1 LSKER
6 NPLRKFTP
14 LTLIPL
20 LLLAGCT
27 AAPVAEPGSYAAMSA
42 GSEAVCETF
51 KGGDAVEQIKVDG
64 AFGEEPTATFP
75 TPLTGTGIETKVII
89 AGTGGKIVGNQRV
102 ALHFTGYNASTG
114 KQFQGSEFGTE
125 NYIIQD
131 LIADGL
137 PNFCNALT
145 GVEVGSR
152 VAVLLDAE
160 NAHQSQGVESLA
172 IGADDA
178 IIFIF
183 DVIDAYLQRASGKTG
198 VQLPVAGLPTVILAP
213 NGQPGIQI
221 PVGDAPTEFKRSILI
236 EGAGEEIAIG
246 DTVVVHYSGWTWEGE
261 QFDSSWETLAPA
273 SFQVSVES
281 VIQGFVQSLEGVK
294 VGSQVVAVI
303 PPELGYGDAAQGSI
317 PAGSTLIFV
326 IDVLGK
332 E

>member
-1 LSKER
+1 
-6 NPLRKFTP
+6 
-14 LTLIPL
+14 
-20 LLLAGCT
+20 
-27 AAPVAEPGSYAAMSA
+27 MSA
-42 GSEAVCETF
+42 GSEPACESYQ
-51 KGGDAVEQIKVDG
+51 GGDAVEQIKVEG

-75 TPLTGTGIETKVII
+75 TPITGTGIETKVII

-102 ALHFTGYNASTG
+102 ALHFTGYNANTG
-114 KQFQGSEFGTE
+114 EQFQGSEFGTD

-131 LIADGL
+131 LLVDGL
-137 PNFCNALT
+137 PNFCKALT

-160 NAHQSQGVESLA
+160 NAHQGQGVESLG
-172 IGADDA
+172 IGPDDA
-178 IIFIF
+178 IIFVF
-183 DVIDAYLQRASGKTG
+183 DVVDAYLQRASGEAKA
-198 VQLPVAGLPTVILAP
+198 PVAGLPTVILAP

-236 EGAGEEIAIG
+236 EGAGEEVAIG

-261 QFDSSWETLAPA
+261 QFDSSWDTLAPA
-273 SFQVSVES
+273 SFQVSAES

-294 VGSQVVAVI
+294 IGSQVVAVI
-303 PPELGYGDAAQGSI
+303 PPELGYGDQAQGSI

>member
-1 LSKER
+1 M
-6 NPLRKFTP
+6 
-14 LTLIPL
+14 
-20 LLLAGCT
+20 
-27 AAPVAEPGSYAAMSA
+27 APAAEPGSYAAMSA
-42 GSEAVCETF
+42 GSEAACETY
-51 KGGDAVEQIKVDG
+51 KGGDAVNQIEVSG

-75 TPLTGTGIETKVII
+75 TPLKGTGIETKLII
-89 AGTGGKIVGNQRV
+89 AGNGGKIVGNQRV
-102 ALHFTGYNASTG
+102 ALHFTGYNATTG

-125 NYIIQD
+125 DYIIQD
-131 LIADGL
+131 LLVDSV

-160 NAHQSQGVESLA
+160 NAHQGQGVESLA
-172 IGADDA
+172 IGPDDA
-178 IIFIF
+178 IIFVF
-183 DVIDAYLQRASGKTG
+183 DVVDAYLQRAIGKAKA
-198 VQLPVAGLPTVILAP
+198 PEAGLPTVILAP

-221 PVGDAPTEFKRSILI
+221 PVGDAPAEFKRSVLI
-236 EGAGEEIAIG
+236 EGSGAEIAIG
-246 DTVVVHYSGWTWEGE
+246 DTVIVHYSGWTWEGE
-261 QFDSSWETLAPA
+261 QFDSSWTSGAPA
-273 SFQVSVES
+273 SFQVSAES

-303 PPELGYGDAAQGSI
+303 PPELGYGDTAQGSI

>member
-1 LSKER
+1 
-6 NPLRKFTP
+6 
-14 LTLIPL
+14 
-20 LLLAGCT
+20 
-27 AAPVAEPGSYAAMSA
+27 MSA
-42 GSEAVCETF
+42 GSEPACETY
-51 KGGDAVEQIKVDG
+51 KGGDAVNQIEVSG

-75 TPLTGTGIETKVII
+75 TPLKGTGIETKVII
-89 AGTGGKIVGNQRV
+89 AGNGGKIVGNQRV
-102 ALHFTGYNASTG
+102 ALHFTGYNATTG

-125 NYIIQD
+125 DYIIQD
-131 LIADGL
+131 LLVDSV

-160 NAHQSQGVESLA
+160 NAHQGQGVESLA
-172 IGADDA
+172 IGPDDA
-178 IIFIF
+178 IIFVF
-183 DVIDAYLQRASGKTG
+183 DVVDAYLQRAIGKANA
-198 VQLPVAGLPTVILAP
+198 PEAGLPTVILAP

-221 PVGDAPTEFKRSILI
+221 PVGDAPAEFKRSVLI
-236 EGAGEEIAIG
+236 EGSGAEIAIG
-246 DTVVVHYSGWTWEGE
+246 DTVIVHYSGWTWEGE
-261 QFDSSWETLAPA
+261 QFDSSWTSGAPA
-273 SFQVSVES
+273 SFQVSAES

-303 PPELGYGDAAQGSI
+303 PPELGYGDTAQGSI

>member
-1 LSKER
+1 
-6 NPLRKFTP
+6 
-14 LTLIPL
+14 
-20 LLLAGCT
+20 
-27 AAPVAEPGSYAAMSA
+27 MSA
-42 GSEAVCETF
+42 GSEAVCETY
-51 KGGDAVEQIKVDG
+51 KGGEAVDQIKVEG

-89 AGTGGKIVGNQRV
+89 AGTGGKLVGNQRV

-125 NYIIQD
+125 DYIIQD
-131 LIADGL
+131 LVTDSV

-152 VAVLLDAE
+152 VAILLDAE
-160 NAHQSQGVESLA
+160 NAHQGQGVESLA
-172 IGADDA
+172 IGPDDA

-183 DVIDAYLQRASGKTG
+183 DVVDAYLQRASGEAKS
-198 VQLPVAGLPTVILAP
+198 PEAGLPTVILAP

-221 PVGDAPTEFKRSILI
+221 PVGDAPSEFKRSVLI
-236 EGAGEEIAIG
+236 EGSGEEIAIG

-261 QFDSSWETLAPA
+261 QFDSSWESLAPA
-273 SFQVSVES
+273 SFQVSAES

-303 PPELGYGDAAQGSI
+303 PPELGYGDTAQGSI

>member
-1 LSKER
+1 
-6 NPLRKFTP
+6 
-14 LTLIPL
+14 
-20 LLLAGCT
+20 
-27 AAPVAEPGSYAAMSA
+27 MSA
-42 GSEAVCETF
+42 GSEAVCETY
-51 KGGDAVEQIKVDG
+51 KGGEAVDQIKVEG

-89 AGTGGKIVGNQRV
+89 AGNGGKLVGNQRV
-102 ALHFTGYNASTG
+102 ALHFTGYNANTG

-125 NYIIQD
+125 DYIIQD
-131 LIADGL
+131 LVTDSV

-152 VAVLLDAE
+152 VAILLDAQ
-160 NAHQSQGVESLA
+160 NAHQGQGVESLA
-172 IGADDA
+172 IGPEDS

-183 DVIDAYLQRASGKTG
+183 DVVDAYLQRASGEAKS
-198 VQLPVAGLPTVILAP
+198 PEAGLPTVILAP

-221 PVGDAPTEFKRSILI
+221 PVGDAPSEFKRSVLI
-236 EGAGEEIAIG
+236 EGSGEEIAIG

-261 QFDSSWETLAPA
+261 QFDSSWESLAPA
-273 SFQVSVES
+273 SFQVSAES

-303 PPELGYGDAAQGSI
+303 PPELGYGDTAQGSI

>member
-1 LSKER
+1 M
-6 NPLRKFTP
+6 RKFTP
-14 LTLIPL
+14 LALIPL
-20 LLLAGCT
+20 LLLAGCS
-27 AAPVAEPGSYAAMSA
+27 AAPAAEPGSYAAMSA
-42 GSEAVCETF
+42 GSEPACETYQ
-51 KGGDAVEQIKVDG
+51 GGDAVEQINVEG

-75 TPLTGTGIETKVII
+75 TPITGTGIETKVIS

-102 ALHFTGYNASTG
+102 ALHFTGYNGTTG
-114 KQFQGSEFGTE
+114 EQFQGSEFGTE

-131 LIADGL
+131 LLVGSL

-160 NAHQSQGVESLA
+160 NAHQSQGVESLG
-172 IGADDA
+172 IGASDA

-183 DVIDAYLQRASGKTG
+183 DVVDAYLQRASGEAKS
-198 VQLPVAGLPTVILAP
+198 PEAGLPTVILAP

-221 PVGDAPTEFKRSILI
+221 PVGDAPSEFKRSVLI

-273 SFQVSVES
+273 SFQVSAES

-303 PPELGYGDAAQGSI
+303 PPELGYGDQAQGSI

>member
-1 LSKER
+1 
-6 NPLRKFTP
+6 
-14 LTLIPL
+14 
-20 LLLAGCT
+20 
-27 AAPVAEPGSYAAMSA
+27 MSA
-42 GSEAVCETF
+42 GSVAACDTF
-51 KGGDAVEQIKVDG
+51 KGGEAVDQIKVEG

-75 TPLTGTGIETKVII
+75 TPLVGTGIETKVIS
-89 AGTGGKIVGNQRV
+89 AGTGGKLVGNQRV

-114 KQFQGSEFGTE
+114 KQFQGSEFGSKD
-125 NYIIQD
+125 YIIQD
-131 LIADGL
+131 LLVDSV
-137 PNFCNALT
+137 PNFCKALT

-152 VAVLLDAE
+152 VAVLLDAQ
-160 NAHQSQGVESLA
+160 NAHQSQGVESLG
-172 IGADDA
+172 IGAEDS

-183 DVIDAYLQRASGKTG
+183 DVVDAYLQRASGEAKA
-198 VQLPVAGLPTVILAP
+198 PVSGLPTVILAP

-221 PVGDAPTEFKRSILI
+221 PVGDAPTEFKRSVLI
-236 EGAGEEIAIG
+236 EGSGAEIAIG

-273 SFQVSVES
+273 SFQVSAES

-294 VGSQVVAVI
+294 IGSQVVAVI
-303 PPELGYGDAAQGSI
+303 PPELGYGDTAQGSI

>member
-1 LSKER
+1 
-6 NPLRKFTP
+6 
-14 LTLIPL
+14 
-20 LLLAGCT
+20 
-27 AAPVAEPGSYAAMSA
+27 MSA
-42 GSEAVCETF
+42 GSEAVCENYQ
-51 KGGDAVEQIKVDG
+51 GGEAVDQIKVEG

-75 TPLTGTGIETKVII
+75 TPLNGTGIETKVII
-89 AGTGGKIVGNQRV
+89 AGTGGKLVGNQRV
-102 ALHFTGYNASTG
+102 ALHFTGYNANTG
-114 KQFQGSEFGTE
+114 KQFQGSEFGSE
-125 NYIIQD
+125 DYIIQD
-131 LIADGL
+131 LLVGSV

-160 NAHQSQGVESLA
+160 NAHQGQGVESLA
-172 IGADDA
+172 IGPEDS

-183 DVIDAYLQRASGKTG
+183 DVVDAYLQRASGEAKA
-198 VQLPVAGLPTVILAP
+198 PEAGLPTVILAP

-221 PVGDAPTEFKRSILI
+221 PVGAAPSDFKRSVLI
-236 EGAGEEIAIG
+236 EGSGAEVAIG

-261 QFDSSWETLAPA
+261 QFDSSWESLAPA
-273 SFQVSVES
+273 SFQVSAES

-303 PPELGYGDAAQGSI
+303 PPELGYGDTAQGSI

>member
-1 LSKER
+1 
-6 NPLRKFTP
+6 
-14 LTLIPL
+14 
-20 LLLAGCT
+20 
-27 AAPVAEPGSYAAMSA
+27 M
-42 GSEAVCETF
+42 
-51 KGGDAVEQIKVDG
+51 
-64 AFGEEPTATFP
+64 
-75 TPLTGTGIETKVII
+75 
-89 AGTGGKIVGNQRV
+89 

-131 LIADGL
+131 LLVDGL
-137 PNFCNALT
+137 PNFCDALT

-160 NAHQSQGVESLA
+160 NAHQGQGVESLD
-172 IGADDA
+172 IGAEDA
-178 IIFIF
+178 IIFVF
-183 DVIDAYLQRASGKTG
+183 DVVNAYLQRASGEAKS
-198 VQLPVAGLPTVILAP
+198 PEAGLPTVILAP

-221 PVGDAPTEFKRSILI
+221 PVGDAPTEFKRSVLI
-236 EGAGEEIAIG
+236 EGAGEEVAIG
-246 DTVVVHYSGWTWEGE
+246 DTVVVHYSGWTWEGA
-261 QFDSSWETLAPA
+261 QFDSSWESLAPA
-273 SFQVSVES
+273 SFQVSAES

-303 PPELGYGDAAQGSI
+303 PPELGYGDTAQGSI

>member
-1 LSKER
+1 
-6 NPLRKFTP
+6 
-14 LTLIPL
+14 
-20 LLLAGCT
+20 
-27 AAPVAEPGSYAAMSA
+27 MSA
-42 GSEAVCETF
+42 GSEAACETY
-51 KGGDAVEQIKVDG
+51 KGGEDVDQIKVEG

-89 AGTGGKIVGNQRV
+89 AGNGGKLVGNQRV
-102 ALHFTGYNASTG
+102 ALHFTGYNANTG

-125 NYIIQD
+125 DYIIQD
-131 LIADGL
+131 LVTDSV

-152 VAVLLDAE
+152 VAILLDAQ
-160 NAHQSQGVESLA
+160 NAHQGQGVESLA
-172 IGADDA
+172 IGPDDS

-183 DVIDAYLQRASGKTG
+183 DVVDAYLQRASGEAKS
-198 VQLPVAGLPTVILAP
+198 PEAGLPTVILAP

-221 PVGDAPTEFKRSILI
+221 PVGDAPSEFKRSVLI
-236 EGAGEEIAIG
+236 EGSGEEIAIG

-261 QFDSSWETLAPA
+261 QFDSSWESLAPA
-273 SFQVSVES
+273 SFQVSAES

-303 PPELGYGDAAQGSI
+303 PPELGYGDTAQGSI

>member
-1 LSKER
+1 
-6 NPLRKFTP
+6 
-14 LTLIPL
+14 
-20 LLLAGCT
+20 
-27 AAPVAEPGSYAAMSA
+27 MSA
-42 GSEAVCETF
+42 GSEAACETY
-51 KGGDAVEQIKVDG
+51 KGGDAVNQIEVSG

-75 TPLTGTGIETKVII
+75 TPLKGTGIETKVII
-89 AGTGGKIVGNQRV
+89 AGNGGKIVGNQRV
-102 ALHFTGYNASTG
+102 ALHFTGYNATTG

-125 NYIIQD
+125 DYIIQD
-131 LIADGL
+131 LLVDSV

-160 NAHQSQGVESLA
+160 NAHQGQGVESLA
-172 IGADDA
+172 IGPDDA
-178 IIFIF
+178 IIFVF
-183 DVIDAYLQRASGKTG
+183 DVVDAYLQRAIGKANA
-198 VQLPVAGLPTVILAP
+198 PEAGLPTVILAP

-221 PVGDAPTEFKRSILI
+221 PVGDAPAEFKRSVLI
-236 EGAGEEIAIG
+236 EGSGAEIAIG
-246 DTVVVHYSGWTWEGE
+246 DTVIVHYSGWTWEGE
-261 QFDSSWETLAPA
+261 QFDSSWTSGAPA
-273 SFQVSVES
+273 SFQVSAES

-303 PPELGYGDAAQGSI
+303 PPELGYGDTAQGSI

>member
-1 LSKER
+1 M
-6 NPLRKFTP
+6 
-14 LTLIPL
+14 PL
-20 LLLAGCT
+20 LLLAGCS
-27 AAPVAEPGSYAAMSA
+27 AAPAAEPGSYAAMSA
-42 GSEAVCETF
+42 GSEAACETF
-51 KGGDAVEQIKVDG
+51 KGGDAVDQIKVEG
-64 AFGEEPTATFP
+64 AFGEQPTATFP
-75 TPLTGTGIETKVII
+75 TPLTGTGIETKVIS

-102 ALHFTGYNASTG
+102 ALHFTGYNANTG
-114 KQFQGSEFGTE
+114 EQFQGSEFGTE
-125 NYIIQD
+125 DYIIQD
-131 LIADGL
+131 LLVDSM

-152 VAVLLDAE
+152 VAVLFDAE
-160 NAHQSQGVESLA
+160 NAHQSQGVESLG
-172 IGADDA
+172 IGPDDA

-183 DVIDAYLQRASGKTG
+183 DVVDAYLQRASGESKPA
-198 VQLPVAGLPTVILAP
+198 QAGLPTVILAP

-221 PVGDAPTEFKRSILI
+221 PVGDAPSEFKRSVLI

-246 DTVVVHYSGWTWEGE
+246 DTVIVHYSGWTWEGE

-273 SFQVSVES
+273 SFQVSAES

-303 PPELGYGDAAQGSI
+303 PPELGYGDQAQGSI

>member
-1 LSKER
+1 
-6 NPLRKFTP
+6 
-14 LTLIPL
+14 
-20 LLLAGCT
+20 
-27 AAPVAEPGSYAAMSA
+27 MSA
-42 GSEAVCETF
+42 GSEAACEAY
-51 KGGDAVEQIKVDG
+51 KGGEAVDQIKVEG

-89 AGTGGKIVGNQRV
+89 AGNGGKLVGNQRV
-102 ALHFTGYNASTG
+102 ALHFTGYNANTG

-125 NYIIQD
+125 DYIIQD
-131 LIADGL
+131 LVTDSV

-152 VAVLLDAE
+152 VAILLDAQ
-160 NAHQSQGVESLA
+160 NAHQGQGVESLA
-172 IGADDA
+172 IGPEDS

-183 DVIDAYLQRASGKTG
+183 DVVDAYLQRASGEAKS
-198 VQLPVAGLPTVILAP
+198 PEAGLPTVILAP

-221 PVGDAPTEFKRSILI
+221 PVGDAPSEFKRSVLI
-236 EGAGEEIAIG
+236 EGSGEEIAIG

-261 QFDSSWETLAPA
+261 QFDSSWESLAPA
-273 SFQVSVES
+273 SFQVSAES

-303 PPELGYGDAAQGSI
+303 PPELGYGDTAQGSI

>member
-1 LSKER
+1 
-6 NPLRKFTP
+6 
-14 LTLIPL
+14 
-20 LLLAGCT
+20 
-27 AAPVAEPGSYAAMSA
+27 MSA
-42 GSEAVCETF
+42 GSEAACETY
-51 KGGDAVEQIKVDG
+51 KGGDAVDQIEVEG

-89 AGTGGKIVGNQRV
+89 AGTGGKLVGNQRV

-114 KQFQGSEFGTE
+114 EQFQGSEFGTE
-125 NYIIQD
+125 DYIIQD
-131 LIADGL
+131 LVTDSV

-152 VAVLLDAE
+152 VAILLDAE
-160 NAHQSQGVESLA
+160 NAHQGQGVESLA
-172 IGADDA
+172 IGPEDA

-183 DVIDAYLQRASGKTG
+183 DVVDAYLQRASGEAKA
-198 VQLPVAGLPTVILAP
+198 PEAGLPTVILAP

-221 PVGDAPTEFKRSILI
+221 PVGDAPSEFKRSVLI
-236 EGAGEEIAIG
+236 EGSGEEIAIG

-261 QFDSSWETLAPA
+261 QFDSSWDSLAPA
-273 SFQVSVES
+273 SFQVSAES

-303 PPELGYGDAAQGSI
+303 PPELGYGDTAQGSI

>member
-1 LSKER
+1 M
-6 NPLRKFTP
+6 PLF
-14 LTLIPL
+14 
-20 LLLAGCT
+20 LLAGCS
-27 AAPVAEPGSYAAMSA
+27 AAPAAEPGSYAAMSA
-42 GSEAVCETF
+42 GSEAVCETY
-51 KGGDAVEQIKVDG
+51 KGGDAVDQIAVEG
-64 AFGEEPTATFP
+64 AFGEEPTTTFP
-75 TPLTGTGIETKVII
+75 TPLSGTGIETKVII
-89 AGTGGKIVGNQRV
+89 AGNGGKIVGNQRV

-131 LIADGL
+131 LLVDGL
-137 PNFCNALT
+137 PNFCDALT

-160 NAHQSQGVESLA
+160 NAHQGQGVESLD
-172 IGADDA
+172 IGAEDA
-178 IIFIF
+178 IIFVF
-183 DVIDAYLQRASGKTG
+183 DVVNAYLQRASGEAKS
-198 VQLPVAGLPTVILAP
+198 PEAGLPTVILAP

-221 PVGDAPTEFKRSILI
+221 PVGDAPTEFKRSVLI
-236 EGAGEEIAIG
+236 EGAGEEVAIG
-246 DTVVVHYSGWTWEGE
+246 DTVVVHYSGWTWEGA
-261 QFDSSWETLAPA
+261 QFDSSWESLAPA
-273 SFQVSVES
+273 SFQVSAES

-303 PPELGYGDAAQGSI
+303 PPELGYGDTAQGSI